1 MYLSS
6 KGAQANSGEGVRL
19 AKNTSEKVNLKE
31 IKTVSDCIPISSNP
45 DIVADMEDLASTWC
59 KQIEQV
65 NYVYQKE
72 RKTSVVS
79 IFYIAET
86 LPNNRRLDRNLVDHN
101 ITKNVKSAS
110 LTGKT
115 GKYFKYLVIFLI

>member
-72 RKTSVVS
+72 KKTSVVS

-86 LPNNRRLDRNLVDHN
+86 LPNNRRLDRNLVY
-101 ITKNVKSAS
+101 
-110 LTGKT
+110 
-115 GKYFKYLVIFLI
+115 KYYRECEISQSHWQNW

>member
-86 LPNNRRLDRNLVDHN
+86 LPNNRRLDRNLVYQ
-101 ITKNVKSAS
+101 
-110 LTGKT
+110 
-115 GKYFKYLVIFLI
+115 YFRECEISQSHWQNW

>member
-1 MYLSS
+1 MIDLLVLIYIYILKHLYLFDNVYLSS
-6 KGAQANSGEGVRL
+6 KDAQANSGEGVRL

-65 NYVYQKE
+65 NYVNMSTE
-72 RKTSVVS
+72 KTQSIVL
-79 IFYIAET
+79 IFYIAKT
-86 LPNNRRLDRNLVDHN
+86 LPICQIMKD
-101 ITKNVKSAS
+101 
-110 LTGKT
+110 
-115 GKYFKYLVIFLI
+115 